1 MISKDTISLIITFFI
16 TIVTVGYLEQQNI
29 IPQEN
34 YITSIVALIVVFIL
48 IGTLVNLIIG
58 NTEDK
63 KDTVFAST
71 PEKETA
77 ISAIVL
83 LLAIIIAIVVIL
95 F

>member
-1 MISKDTISLIITFFI
+1 MSKDTITLIITI
-16 TIVTVGYLEQQNI
+16 PSTIVAVGYLEQQNV

-34 YITSIVALIVVFIL
+34 YFTSIIALIVVFIL
-48 IGTLVNLIIG
+48 IGTLVGMIIG

-63 KDTVFAST
+63 KDAVLAST

-77 ISAIVL
+77 ISGIVL
-83 LLAIIIAIVVIL
+83 LLAIIIAIGVIL

>member
-1 MISKDTISLIITFFI
+1 MSKDTITLIITI
-16 TIVTVGYLEQQNI
+16 PSSIVAVGYLEQQNV

-34 YITSIVALIVVFIL
+34 YFTSIIALIVVFIL
-48 IGTLVNLIIG
+48 IGALVGVIVG

-77 ISAIVL
+77 ISGIVL
-83 LLAIIIAIVVIL
+83 LLAIIIAIGVIL

>member
-1 MISKDTISLIITFFI
+1 MSKDTISLIISI
-16 TIVTVGYLEQQNI
+16 PSTIIAVGYLEQQNV

-34 YITSIVALIVVFIL
+34 YFTSIVALIVVFTL
-48 IGTLVNLIIG
+48 IGALVNMIIG

-77 ISAIVL
+77 ISGIIL
-83 LLAIIIAIVVIL
+83 LLAIIIAIVVI
-95 F
+95 FF

>member
-1 MISKDTISLIITFFI
+1 MSKDTISLIITI
-16 TIVTVGYLEQQNI
+16 PSTIIAVGYLEQQNV

-34 YITSIVALIVVFIL
+34 YFTSIVALIVVFTL
-48 IGTLVNLIIG
+48 IGTLVNMIIG

-77 ISAIVL
+77 ISGIVL
-83 LLAIIIAIVVIL
+83 LLAIIIAIVVI
-95 F
+95 FF